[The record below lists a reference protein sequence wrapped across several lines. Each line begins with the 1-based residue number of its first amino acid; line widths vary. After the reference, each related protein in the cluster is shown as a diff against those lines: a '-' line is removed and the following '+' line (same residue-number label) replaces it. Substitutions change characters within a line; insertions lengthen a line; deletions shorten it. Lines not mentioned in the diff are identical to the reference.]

1 MKKGTVNACRGRH
14 LHKGGREGRQKRK
27 SNTLARGLSKSTR
40 TWLVRLAAFAA
51 AAAFSGDD
59 TRPSN
64 ERTLYCVAFCCTAPA
79 SPHLVTKLNLFVYFG
94 LLDILI

>member
-1 MKKGTVNACRGRH
+1 MKRENSLKHGNFQGQHFQMKKGTVNACRGRH

-51 AAAFSGDD
+51 AAFSGDD
-59 TRPSN
+59 TRP
-64 ERTLYCVAFCCTAPA
+64 
-79 SPHLVTKLNLFVYFG
+79 
-94 LLDILI
+94 